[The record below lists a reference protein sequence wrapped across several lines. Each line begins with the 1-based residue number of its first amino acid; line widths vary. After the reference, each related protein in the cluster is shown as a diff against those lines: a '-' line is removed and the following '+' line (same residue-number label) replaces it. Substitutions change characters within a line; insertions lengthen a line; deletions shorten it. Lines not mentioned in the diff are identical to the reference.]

1 MNLEDDRSSTSIART
16 MMEKF
21 AFPPKRSFL
30 DLHERLSRRRLDNC
44 VVYLLNCI
52 WRTRVAAAAKKDQW
66 FRGSRHRSVRS
77 PRETGTSNA
86 RFLRFTY
93 RRRST
98 SKRRSS
104 LSFSLAFSP
113 APCSGSTTALDTL
126 PIRGQRQSLTFKP
139 AVGRGSLVSVVF
151 VRARRKINA
160 ARCAVAA
167 ATCNVVMWRARDFY
181 HTTSTSTSTTTSV
194 RRDSHRVAAST
205 RSRRVRFRSVSSSSQ
220 FRPFRLFPS
229 GNVRFSRVFPR
240 DRRPRGY
247 ASSGEAELTP
257 VHVRDDRVGWYST
270 LHRRQQPSRASFSL
284 LGLSLSSLSISL
296 SVSLRT

>member
-1 MNLEDDRSSTSIART
+1 MIDRVHRSRGQWWRNSRSHRNDHFSISTSASRGVVWIIASYICWAVYDVHVWRRRPRKINDSAGHGIGAYVLL
-16 MMEKF
+16 EKPERRMHVSLDSRIVEDPRRKSGP
-21 AFPPKRSFL
+21 ASRS
-30 DLHERLSRRRLDNC
+30 LSRSRQHLAPVRR
-44 VVYLLNCI
+44 
-52 WRTRVAAAAKKDQW
+52 Q
-66 FRGSRHRSVRS
+66 
-77 PRETGTSNA
+77 
-86 RFLRFTY
+86 
-93 RRRST
+93 
-98 SKRRSS
+98 
-104 LSFSLAFSP
+104 LS
-113 APCSGSTTALDTL
+113 TL

-151 VRARRKINA
+151 VRARRKIDA